1 VSEGAAIIP
10 LRAAGRPRWR
20 EAAFVP
26 LLKRKPQSFTL
37 QIQDFVLRVNA
48 PEDLYEES
56 RAAALSMWE
65 QLQSYSVRNPA
76 FRTSKR
82 PVEVPEDAPAVVRE
96 MAEVAASAGVGPVFT
111 VQGALIDHVGRYL
124 ARNTNEVLVSSG
136 GDHFI
141 RSRKRLKLPV
151 SHGADGG
158 GISVIMDPTRG
169 AAGVSTTLGKG
180 TLPADSVDGLA
191 VVATSCALADAAA
204 AAAMAILARH
214 DSFQQ
219 ALAYLQRIKGVQGAV
234 VVAGERIGVT
244 GGVEVAA

>member
-1 VSEGAAIIP
+1 
-10 LRAAGRPRWR
+10 L
-20 EAAFVP
+20 P
-26 LLKRKPQSFTL
+26 LLKKKPQSFTL

-48 PEDLYEES
+48 PLELYEES

-82 PVEVPEDAPAVVRE
+82 PVEVPDDAPPVARE
-96 MAEVAASAGVGPVFT
+96 MAAAAAAAGVGPVFT

-124 ARNTNEVLVSSG
+124 ARNVHEVLVSSG

-141 RSRKRLKLPV
+141 LSRKRLKLPV
-151 SHGADGG
+151 SHGGAGGG
-158 GISVIMDPTRG
+158 GISVIVDPTRG

-180 TLPADSVDGLA
+180 SLPADTVDGLA
-191 VVATSCALADAAA
+191 VVASSCALADAAA
-204 AAAMAILARH
+204 AAATAILARH
-214 DSFQQ
+214 DSFQR
-219 ALAYLQRIKGVQGAV
+219 ALAYLQAIEGVRGAV

>member
-1 VSEGAAIIP
+1 M
-10 LRAAGRPRWR
+10 
-20 EAAFVP
+20 P

-65 QLQSYSVRNPA
+65 QLQSYSIRNPA

-82 PVEVPEDAPAVVRE
+82 PVDVPEDAPAVVRE
-96 MAEVAASAGVGPVFT
+96 MARAAAAAGVGPVFT

-124 ARNTNEVLVSSG
+124 ARNVHEVLVSSG

-141 RSRKRLKLPV
+141 KSRKRMRLPV
-151 SHGADGG
+151 NHGADGG
-158 GISVIMDPTRG
+158 GLSVIVDPTRA
-169 AAGVSTTLGKG
+169 AAGVSTTLGKSG
-180 TLPADSVDGLA
+180 LPAGSVDGMA

-219 ALAYLQRIKGVQGAV
+219 VLSYLQRIDGVTGAV
-234 VVAGERIGVT
+234 VVQGERIGVT

>member
-1 VSEGAAIIP
+1 
-10 LRAAGRPRWR
+10 L
-20 EAAFVP
+20 P
-26 LLKRKPQSFTL
+26 LLKKKPQSFTL
-37 QIQDFVLRVNA
+37 QIQDFVLRVTA
-48 PEDLYEES
+48 PQEYYEES

-76 FRTSKR
+76 FRSSKR
-82 PVEVPEDAPAVVRE
+82 PVDVPDDAPPVARE
-96 MAEVAASAGVGPVFT
+96 MAAAAGAAGVGPVFT

-124 ARNTNEVLVSSG
+124 SRNVHEVLVSSG

-151 SHGADGG
+151 SHGTSSL
-158 GISVIMDPTRG
+158 SVIVDASKAPV
-169 AAGVSTTLGKG
+169 GVSTTLGKG
-180 TLPADSVDGLA
+180 ALPAESVDGLA
-191 VVATSCALADAAA
+191 VVASSCALADAAA

-219 ALAYLQRIKGVQGAV
+219 ALGYLQRIEGVQGAV
-234 VVAGERIGVT
+234 VVEGERIGVT

>member
-1 VSEGAAIIP
+1 M
-10 LRAAGRPRWR
+10 
-20 EAAFVP
+20 P

-65 QLQSYSVRNPA
+65 QLQSYSIRNPA

-82 PVEVPEDAPAVVRE
+82 PVVVEEDAPAVVRE
-96 MAEVAASAGVGPVFT
+96 MAEVAAAAGVGPVFT

-124 ARNTNEVLVSSG
+124 ARNVHEVLVSSG

-141 RSRKRLKLPV
+141 KSRKRMRLPV
-151 SHGADGG
+151 NQGVDGSG
-158 GISVIMDPTRG
+158 LSVIVDPTRA

-180 TLPADSVDGLA
+180 SLPAESVDGMA

-219 ALAYLQRIKGVQGAV
+219 ALAYLQSIDGVTGAV
-234 VVAGERIGVT
+234 VLQGERIGVT

>member
-1 VSEGAAIIP
+1 
-10 LRAAGRPRWR
+10 
-20 EAAFVP
+20 VP
-26 LLKRKPQSFTL
+26 LLKKKPQSFTL
-37 QIQDFVLRVNA
+37 QIQDFVLRVQA
-48 PEDLYEES
+48 PQEYYEES

-82 PVEVPEDAPAVVRE
+82 PVEVPDDAPPVARE

-124 ARNTNEVLVSSG
+124 IRNVHEVLVSSG

-151 SHGADGG
+151 SRGLDGG
-158 GISVIMDPTRG
+158 GLSVIVDPTRG
-169 AAGVSTTLGKG
+169 VAGVSTTLGKG
-180 TLPADSVDGLA
+180 ALPAETVDGLA
-191 VVATSCALADAAA
+191 VVASSCALADAAA

-214 DSFQQ
+214 DSFQR
-219 ALAYLQRIKGVQGAV
+219 ALAYLQRIEGVRGAV
-234 VVAGERIGVT
+234 VVEGERIGVT

>member
-1 VSEGAAIIP
+1 M
-10 LRAAGRPRWR
+10 
-20 EAAFVP
+20 P
-26 LLKRKPQSFTL
+26 LLKKKTQSFTL
-37 QIQDFVLRVNA
+37 QIQDFVLRVQA
-48 PEDLYEES
+48 PQEYYEES

-82 PVEVPEDAPAVVRE
+82 PVEVPDDAPPVARE
-96 MAEVAASAGVGPVFT
+96 MAAAASAAGVGPVFT

-124 ARNTNEVLVSSG
+124 ARNVHEVLVSSG

-141 RSRKRLKLPV
+141 KSRKRLRLPV
-151 SHGADGG
+151 SHGLDGG
-158 GISVIMDPTRG
+158 GLSVIVDPTRG
-169 AAGVSTTLGKG
+169 PAGVSTTLGKSG
-180 TLPADSVDGLA
+180 LPADTVDGLA

-214 DSFQQ
+214 DSFQR
-219 ALAYLQRIKGVQGAV
+219 ALGYLQAIDGVMGAV

>member
-1 VSEGAAIIP
+1 
-10 LRAAGRPRWR
+10 
-20 EAAFVP
+20 VP

-48 PEDLYEES
+48 PEELYEES

-65 QLQSYSVRNPA
+65 QLQSYSIRNPE

-82 PVEVPEDAPAVVRE
+82 PVAVPEDAPAVVRE
-96 MAEVAASAGVGPVFT
+96 MAAAAAAAGVGPVFT
-111 VQGALIDHVGRYL
+111 VQGALIDHVGRYV
-124 ARNTNEVLVSSG
+124 ARNVHEVLVSSG

-141 RSRKRLKLPV
+141 KSRKRMKLPV
-151 SHGADGG
+151 NHTADGG
-158 GISVIMDPTRG
+158 GLSVIVDPTRA

-180 TLPADSVDGLA
+180 SLPADTVDGMA

-219 ALAYLQRIKGVQGAV
+219 ALAYLQRIDGVTGAV
-234 VVAGERIGVT
+234 VVQGERIGVT